1 MKKTDFTGENGH
13 IIATWDAD
21 TGGWQF
27 RPAALGA
34 VMTATDLRALGLDA
48 PLATQ
53 PPLPAP
59 QAFSQR
65 DPQWAQV
72 RLGTSAYTLGNAGCA
87 VTAAAMV
94 ASVVQPDITPGTL
107 VEWLNVN
114 FGFTGG
120 GLLYWSKVA
129 EAVPGLRFVGYHL
142 WRSVPADLARLALA
156 LESGPQVIQVDFHPS
171 TAALD
176 SHFVTAL
183 RLVDDGAD
191 VDIIDPWTGATGCLL
206 SLYSAPGWT
215 VGRAIYALAE
225 FENGK

>member
-1 MKKTDFTGENGH
+1 MEQTDFTGANGH
-13 IIATWDAD
+13 IIVTWDDAAHA
-21 TGGWQF
+21 WVF

-34 VMTATDLRALGLDA
+34 TLTAADLHALGLDA
-48 PLATQ
+48 PLSAR
-53 PPLPAP
+53 PPRPDP

-65 DPQWAQV
+65 DARWAQV
-72 RLGTSAYTLGNAGCA
+72 RLGASAYTLGNAGCA

-94 ASVVQPDITPGTL
+94 ASVVQPDITPLTL
-107 VEWLNVN
+107 VNWLNVN

-129 EAVPGLRFVGYHL
+129 EAVPGLAFAGYHL

-156 LESGPQVIQVDFHPS
+156 LHTGPQVIQVDFHPQ

-183 RLVDDGAD
+183 RVLDDGAD
-191 VDIIDPWTGATGCLL
+191 VEIIDPWTGNMGTLL
-206 SLYSAPGWT
+206 GLYGAPGWT
-215 VGRAIYALAE
+215 LSRAVYALAE
-225 FENGK
+225 FAFNG